1 MKKRDLFIKVLSLGI
16 GLAVGIVLI
25 AKVCYELSYDKS
37 YPDAERIYRI
47 RTKYT
52 HHGELHDYY
61 NVSGAVP
68 FGFKSE
74 VPGVEEGTRTTSLF
88 SNENYVLEDGSIV
101 AARLVL
107 ADSCFF
113 NIFDRPALAGDLGQ
127 ALAKSYTAV
136 VSRSFAEKMG
146 GVAQCIGKTLFN
158 EDAKDLKFTVEGVY
172 EDFPENGTFDYD
184 ILLSMESFSKQST
197 ENWMGNDRYQ
207 GYVKLSD
214 GVDPHS
220 LDDAIRKMQEKHQPI
235 DEIEKMGTSLWYYL
249 TPFDKMHTS
258 DPEVKN
264 TIRVLSVVAF
274 LLVVISVLN
283 YILVV
288 ISSMVKRSREVG
300 VMKCYGAEGKNIY
313 GMLSREAAVH
323 ILLSLFI
330 AAALVFAGRG
340 VVENLLGVSPRT
352 LMIPQSIA
360 VVCAV
365 LFVVL
370 AISIVVP
377 ARLYMR
383 VPVYAAL
390 KNYTENSRRWKM
402 ILLGVQVFINVFML
416 SLLLVVSRQYDALC
430 NADPGYKY
438 DNLYFIG
445 LYDGDKDA
453 QKRVVEVLRQM
464 PSVKG
469 VEACYALP
477 FEHSSGDNVWL
488 PDKDIEL
495 FNIADQY
502 EATEGFYEL
511 LGVKFIAGR
520 APRDSSE
527 VAVSESFV
535 KKMSEFADWS
545 SGAVGKVVDITGHNY
560 AKQRENGAYLSG
572 FTVSGVYNDMRIG
585 SLVEGD
591 ERPSARFYGSLDKD
605 YGYMPYILI
614 KVQEMNSETYSR
626 LTDAVSKALDG
637 RNVKVHSYAE
647 SMRKAYEDSRKMRN
661 TIFAGALVT
670 LLVAILGLIGFVRD
684 ESQRRSKEM
693 AIRKINGASAKD
705 IHRYMQADIIRISA
719 IVAVLASA
727 AAFLIARK
735 WLEQFAERISLSP
748 IYFLVAAAVVILVV
762 IAVVAISSLRI
773 VNSNPI
779 ESLKNE

>member
-1 MKKRDLFIKVLSLGI
+1 
-16 GLAVGIVLI
+16 
-25 AKVCYELSYDKS
+25 
-37 YPDAERIYRI
+37 
-47 RTKYT
+47 
-52 HHGELHDYY
+52 
-61 NVSGAVP
+61 
-68 FGFKSE
+68 
-74 VPGVEEGTRTTSLF
+74 
-88 SNENYVLEDGSIV
+88 
-101 AARLVL
+101 
-107 ADSCFF
+107 
-113 NIFDRPALAGDLGQ
+113 
-127 ALAKSYTAV
+127 
-136 VSRSFAEKMG
+136 
-146 GVAQCIGKTLFN
+146 
-158 EDAKDLKFTVEGVY
+158 
-172 EDFPENGTFDYD
+172 
-184 ILLSMESFSKQST
+184 
-197 ENWMGNDRYQ
+197 
-207 GYVKLSD
+207 
-214 GVDPHS
+214 
-220 LDDAIRKMQEKHQPI
+220 
-235 DEIEKMGTSLWYYL
+235 
-249 TPFDKMHTS
+249 
-258 DPEVKN
+258 
-264 TIRVLSVVAF
+264 
-274 LLVVISVLN
+274 
-283 YILVV
+283 
-288 ISSMVKRSREVG
+288 
-300 VMKCYGAEGKNIY
+300 
-313 GMLSREAAVH
+313 
-323 ILLSLFI
+323 
-330 AAALVFAGRG
+330 
-340 VVENLLGVSPRT
+340 
-352 LMIPQSIA
+352 
-360 VVCAV
+360 
-365 LFVVL
+365 
-370 AISIVVP
+370 
-377 ARLYMR
+377 
-383 VPVYAAL
+383 
-390 KNYTENSRRWKM
+390 M

-416 SLLLVVSRQYDALC
+416 SLLLVVSRQYNALC

-453 QKRVVEVLRQM
+453 QKRVVTSLREI
-464 PSVKG
+464 PYVTG
-469 VEACYALP
+469 VEACYTLP

-488 PDKDIEL
+488 PDQDSEL

-605 YGYMPYILI
+605 YGYMPYILV
-614 KVQEMNSETYSR
+614 KVQEMSSETYAQ

-661 TIFAGALVT
+661 TIFAGAVVT

-719 IVAVLASA
+719 IVAVLAAA